1 MSKEKVLIVD
11 DDKDVVKGLGIR
23 LKAHG
28 YQVSVANDA
37 ISAVSVARKVEPDL
51 ILLDLGLP
59 GGDGFKVM
67 ERLESLPATIS
78 TPIIVVTARDSLGT
92 QKRAVHAGAAAFLQK
107 PVDND
112 KLLLSIRQALGEGV
126 VT

>member
-1 MSKEKVLIVD
+1 MSEEKILIVD

-28 YQVSVANDA
+28 YQVSFAHDA
-37 ISAVSVARKVEPDL
+37 ISAVSMARKVEPDL

-67 ERLESLPATIS
+67 ERLASLHGTVAT
-78 TPIIVVTARDSLGT
+78 PVIVVTARDTVGT
-92 QKRAVHAGAAAFLQK
+92 QNRAMSAGAAGFLQK

-112 KLLLSIRQALGEGV
+112 KLLASIRQALGDPV
-126 VT
+126 VA